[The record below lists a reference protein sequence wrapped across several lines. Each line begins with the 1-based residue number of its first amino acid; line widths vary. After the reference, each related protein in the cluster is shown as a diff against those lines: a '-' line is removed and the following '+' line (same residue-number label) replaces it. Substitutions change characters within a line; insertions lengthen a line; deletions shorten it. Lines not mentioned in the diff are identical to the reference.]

1 MQGLLIIALGSL
13 LARTAIA
20 WDPDLFG
27 DTLESDGVNGCT
39 GKLVVTPPFKK
50 GDIE

>member
-1 MQGLLIIALGSL
+1 MQGLIIIFLGSL
-13 LARTAIA
+13 LARNAIA
-20 WDPDLFG
+20 W